1 MRKKNNY
8 FNKLNNPFIIA
19 EISANHNGSLSRCLK
34 LISNAK
40 KNGADAVKIQ
50 TYTPNAMTIKSSRR
64 EFYINK
70 GLWKNYS
77 LWDLFEKAQTPY
89 KWHKKIFDYCKKIKI
104 TCFSSAF
111 DKSSIEL
118 LEKLKC
124 PIYKIASFEM
134 TDFSLLYEIS
144 KIKTFRYL
152 WNTMNK
158 L

>member
-1 MRKKNNY
+1 MHKFSQLSYNIKKMRKKTNF
-8 FNKLNNPFIIA
+8 FNKLNNLFILA

-89 KWHKKIFDYCKKIKI
+89 KWHKKIFDYCKK
-104 TCFSSAF
+104 
-111 DKSSIEL
+111 
-118 LEKLKC
+118 
-124 PIYKIASFEM
+124 
-134 TDFSLLYEIS
+134 
-144 KIKTFRYL
+144 
-152 WNTMNK
+152 
-158 L
+158 